1 MITVKDAMKTSVD
14 TVHVDDR
21 LTVAWKKMIQKDLN
35 AIVVVQGRQELAGI
49 LTRQDM
55 LRRFY
60 PDYQQFVRDI
70 SSTEDPEDIAVEC
83 QECFIGK
90 VKEVMQKRVIFT
102 HPHVLL
108 MRALARMLAHRVDQL
123 PVLNENNHVVGIISK
138 SDMFKALYGVGKH
151 IVPFTRK
158 KKSK

>member
-1 MITVKDAMKTSVD
+1 MIVKNAMQTTID
-14 TVHVDDR
+14 TVHEDDK
-21 LTVAWKKMIQKDLN
+21 LTVAWKVMTKKNLN
-35 AIVVVQGRQELAGI
+35 AIIVVRRRQELAGI

-70 SSTEDPEDIAVEC
+70 SSAEDPEEIAVEC

-138 SDMFKALYGVGKH
+138 SDMFKALYGVGKR
-151 IVPFTRK
+151 IVPFPQK